1 MNKYEIEKI
10 LFILCSEN
18 IEIPHIQ
25 RVVKNI
31 RYRFPNFKESV
42 FTTDDKFFDHYSKN
56 KELNLVKSSLNA
68 YNEFKVVVLILGN
81 NNERILQE
89 KIDYNRTRVY
99 EADSLGMIRYT
110 KLELDDI
117 EYPFENRHIFNQI
130 ASNLGNERIAYFP
143 YSYITQY
150 VGLGPINQFGHRVDP
165 KEINAI
171 QNREKDTKLIV
182 ITGGSAAW
190 SIHTNYDEMFANCLE
205 KKLNSENLKYKF
217 KVLNFAQPSAVIL
230 NNIFDY
236 ILHVQRLKPD
246 LVIFHSG
253 ANDLAFGQTSDELL
267 VGEHSI
273 IYQFQFEDW
282 AKILETDRNYN
293 PKNPKITFKEIKN
306 YPRTIIGALKE
317 RILQFKTIVESTGG
331 KFLFGLQPMSFSKQ
345 AISTKEKESLKKYS
359 ENFFKPIMD
368 NLNFL
373 FNKCEYYLTND
384 KSIELINFHKEFNQ
398 YNESYTLFTDQV
410 HTTP

>member
-1 MNKYEIEKI
+1 M
-10 LFILCSEN
+10 
-18 IEIPHIQ
+18 
-25 RVVKNI
+25 
-31 RYRFPNFKESV
+31 
-42 FTTDDKFFDHYSKN
+42 
-56 KELNLVKSSLNA
+56 NA

-217 KVLNFAQPSAVIL
+217 S
-230 NNIFDY
+230 
-236 ILHVQRLKPD
+236 
-246 LVIFHSG
+246 S
-253 ANDLAFGQTSDELL
+253 
-267 VGEHSI
+267 
-273 IYQFQFEDW
+273 
-282 AKILETDRNYN
+282 
-293 PKNPKITFKEIKN
+293 
-306 YPRTIIGALKE
+306 
-317 RILQFKTIVESTGG
+317 
-331 KFLFGLQPMSFSKQ
+331 
-345 AISTKEKESLKKYS
+345 
-359 ENFFKPIMD
+359 
-368 NLNFL
+368 
-373 FNKCEYYLTND
+373 
-384 KSIELINFHKEFNQ
+384 
-398 YNESYTLFTDQV
+398 
-410 HTTP
+410 

>member
-117 EYPFENRHIFNQI
+117 E
-130 ASNLGNERIAYFP
+130 
-143 YSYITQY
+143 
-150 VGLGPINQFGHRVDP
+150 
-165 KEINAI
+165 
-171 QNREKDTKLIV
+171 
-182 ITGGSAAW
+182 
-190 SIHTNYDEMFANCLE
+190 
-205 KKLNSENLKYKF
+205 
-217 KVLNFAQPSAVIL
+217 
-230 NNIFDY
+230 
-236 ILHVQRLKPD
+236 
-246 LVIFHSG
+246 
-253 ANDLAFGQTSDELL
+253 
-267 VGEHSI
+267 
-273 IYQFQFEDW
+273 
-282 AKILETDRNYN
+282 
-293 PKNPKITFKEIKN
+293 
-306 YPRTIIGALKE
+306 
-317 RILQFKTIVESTGG
+317 
-331 KFLFGLQPMSFSKQ
+331 
-345 AISTKEKESLKKYS
+345 
-359 ENFFKPIMD
+359 
-368 NLNFL
+368 
-373 FNKCEYYLTND
+373 
-384 KSIELINFHKEFNQ
+384 
-398 YNESYTLFTDQV
+398 
-410 HTTP
+410 